1 MFKIC
6 QVKTRDDI
14 DRLFCEERVAEN
26 RNPEDRPP
34 RSTHQSENTGNF
46 RDVHIYDGKLAEIKI
61 EKYSSDQQQGH
72 ISHLQTLC
80 RHPFAVRMLDIILH
94 RDNYDPA
101 NRVDSA
107 DLLTWICTHNITP
120 ELFYLLEEQLADNFS
135 LGTCLQG
142 SSHRIRQIYDIQIEL
157 DNTEVNEA

>member
-14 DRLFCEERVAEN
+14 DRLFSEDKPAE
-26 RNPEDRPP
+26 
-34 RSTHQSENTGNF
+34 THDNSNHRTTQQYENTGNF
-46 RDVHIYDGKLAEIKI
+46 QDVHIYDGKLAEIKI
-61 EKYSSDQQQGH
+61 EKYSQEQQRGH
-72 ISHLQTLC
+72 ISHLQSLC

-107 DLLTWICTHNITP
+107 DLLVWICTHNITP

-142 SSHRIRQIYDIQIEL
+142 SSHRIRQIYDIQVEL
-157 DNTEVNEA
+157 R